1 MSARDLDFEEV
12 SLLRERSAMLKDGY
26 KTYLQSHP
34 ELTQL
39 LGDLVSSCL
48 VHRPED
54 VFDHAASHFGGKRV
68 DVVARS
74 WYDNGMVQI
83 CIRYFS
89 CIAALLEP

>member
-39 LGDLVSSCL
+39 LT
-48 VHRPED
+48 
-54 VFDHAASHFGGKRV
+54 
-68 DVVARS
+68 RS
-74 WYDNGMVQI
+74 PL
-83 CIRYFS
+83 
-89 CIAALLEP
+89 ALLLPVVL